1 MCHSAGLSPLWGLQV
16 ALELIGLMLKCFA
29 ACSWGTRAALQL
41 HGQMAQPWLS
51 PPQLEGEVSQV

>member
-16 ALELIGLMLKCFA
+16 ALMLKCFA
-29 ACSWGTRAALQL
+29 ACSWATRAALQL